1 MEQSYTL
8 KTNGQM
14 NFVLNRHHAG
24 EGTVQLEATSSA
36 VDEGVH
42 QPLKNIEQRLEQ
54 MVGMQEI
61 KKHVKELYAWLFLN
75 KFRERFALKTEP
87 QVLHML
93 FKGNPGTGKTT
104 VARLLGEFLRDMG
117 MLPKG
122 HLIEA
127 ERADLV
133 GEYIGQTA
141 QKTRD
146 LVKKA
151 QGGILFIDEAYSL
164 SRGGEKDFGKE
175 AVDTLVKHMEDASGE
190 FVLILAGYP
199 LEMER
204 FLRLNPGLP
213 SRFPLIIDFPDYTP
227 NQLVQ
232 IARQMARQRDYSWTQ
247 EAEHMLQA
255 HFDEQMNQSRQ
266 GFSNGR
272 YVRNIMEKSVR
283 KQAVRLLHHP
293 SAYTKQDLMW
303 LTAADIIFQ
312 SDGTTGEDKYK

>member
-1 MEQSYTL
+1 MEQSYTM

-14 NFVLNRHHAG
+14 NFVLNRHQEPDVASFSQ
-24 EGTVQLEATSSA
+24 TDALAMDA
-36 VDEGVH
+36 DVH
-42 QPLKNIEQRLEQ
+42 QPLKHIEQQLEK
-54 MVGMQEI
+54 MIGMQEL

-75 KFRERFALKTEP
+75 KHRERFSLKTER

-104 VARLLGEFLRDMG
+104 VARLLGMFFKEMG

-175 AVDTLVKHMEDASGE
+175 AVDTLVKHMEDASNQ

-199 LEMER
+199 EEMDR

-213 SRFPLIIDFPDYTP
+213 SRFPLIIDFPNYSAQ
-227 NQLVQ
+227 QLLE
-232 IARQMARQRDYSWTQ
+232 IAKQMAKDRDYEWSSDAEYLLQQHFQQKITQ
-247 EAEHMLQA
+247 
-255 HFDEQMNQSRQ
+255 
-266 GFSNGR
+266 GTTKTFSNGR
-272 YVRNIMEKSVR
+272 YVRNILEKTIR

-293 SAYTKQDLMW
+293 AAYTRRDLIL
-303 LTAADIIFQ
+303 LTARDCVVEEGRD
-312 SDGTTGEDKYK
+312 S